1 MQRIFPYI
9 FIVAFLLL
17 ILFGCGGL
25 RYSQLDPEA
34 KNFHPKRIGV
44 LPVETG
50 AYEEARGAIDQVIAG
65 VVNEK
70 GWFSAVVA
78 GDDMSRQLQA
88 NEELRKVVSDYTA
101 KLKAVNFSDS
111 QLSARIGEICS
122 VDAFIVVSIDY
133 WNYTTE
139 DTDKVGKV
147 GLGIKMIDTAT
158 GRVLWK
164 AVHSRAEKYWLAKP
178 ELSDVAR
185 GLVKEMI
192 AEMPH

>member
-1 MQRIFPYI
+1 VQRIFRYI
-9 FIVAFLLL
+9 FISVFLLL

-25 RYSQLDPEA
+25 HYSQYDPEA

-44 LPVETG
+44 LPVEAG
-50 AYEEARGAIDQVIAG
+50 AYEEARGAIDRVIPG
-65 VVNEK
+65 VVIEK

-78 GDDMSRQLQA
+78 GEDMNRQLQA

-122 VDAFIVVSIDY
+122 VDAFLVVSIDY

-139 DTDKVGKV
+139 DKDKVGKV
-147 GLGIKMIDTAT
+147 GLGIKMIDAAT

-164 AVHSRAEKYWLAKP
+164 AVHSRTEKYWLAKP